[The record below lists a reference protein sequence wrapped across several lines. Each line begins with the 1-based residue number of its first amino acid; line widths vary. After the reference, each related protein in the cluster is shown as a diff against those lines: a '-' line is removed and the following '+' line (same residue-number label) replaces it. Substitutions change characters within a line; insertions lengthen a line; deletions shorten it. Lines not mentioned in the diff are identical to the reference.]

1 MNTTARRSSGSVKKL
16 SEGRYKLTLTVGYDN
31 KGNQIR
37 RSKTVQASS
46 DRKANEE
53 LQRFIRECPVNA
65 NSPSPISASTTLK
78 TFVEYWRNQHAKINN
93 EEKTRERDNE
103 ILDSRI
109 LPALGHLKLSE
120 LTAPVIQQFLNSI
133 KGPGMRLDGKAGFL
147 SDRTIE
153 MHFSVIH
160 KILNKAVEWECL
172 DKNRCSNV
180 HVPHPKY
187 RKVNVYDEPE
197 MALFLMLVDKL
208 PDRFFKYRVITYLAF
223 TLGLRREE
231 IIGLT
236 WKHIDF
242 TSGSLEISQ
251 AVSYIVGVPLMV
263 KDPKNEVSNRTLG
276 LTQECTNLLKH
287 LQDLQKA
294 GFEKANLTWK
304 ESSFVF
310 TQLKSTKV
318 MHLNSY
324 NTWLKKFLVGTGLPK
339 SSIHKLRHAFGTYQL
354 AAGVDLATVKDAMG
368 HADLRT
374 TSLYIKS
381 LDSRKRLVSN
391 ASETT
396 IQRLRNS
403 IQTDE
408 ERKN

>member
-1 MNTTARRSSGSVKKL
+1 MNKSSRRAKGSLKKL
-16 SEGRYKLTLTVGYDN
+16 SDGCYKLTVTVGYDTN
-31 KGNQIR
+31 GNQIR
-37 RSKTVQASS
+37 RSKTVRASS

-53 LQRFIRECPVNA
+53 LQEFIRGCPGTA
-65 NSPSPISASTTLK
+65 SENSLLSASMTFK
-78 TFVEYWRNQHAKINN
+78 AFVEYWRNQHAKINN

-109 LPALGHLKLSE
+109 LPALGHYKLSK
-120 LTAPVIQQFLNSI
+120 LTPTVIQEFLNSL
-133 KGPGMRLDGKAGFL
+133 KGPGMRLDSKKGSL

-153 MHFSVIH
+153 MHYSVVH
-160 KILNKAVEWECL
+160 KILNKAVEWEIIE
-172 DKNRCSNV
+172 KNRCSKV

-187 RKVNVYDEPE
+187 RKVNVYDESD
-197 MALFLMLVDKL
+197 MALFLSLVDKL
-208 PDRFFKYRVITYLAF
+208 PDRFFKYRVITHLAF

-242 TSGSLEISQ
+242 NNGSLEISQ
-251 AVSYIVGVPLMV
+251 AVSYIVGLPLIV
-263 KDPKNEVSNRTLG
+263 KDPKNTVSNRTLG
-276 LTQECTNLLKH
+276 LTQECMDLLKH
-287 LQDLQKA
+287 LQSLQKKA
-294 GFEKANLTWK
+294 FKKANLTWTDAG
-304 ESSFVF
+304 FIF

-324 NTWLKKFLVGTGLPK
+324 NTWLKKFLVGTGLPQ

-354 AAGVDLATVKDAMG
+354 AAGVDLATVKDTMG

-374 TSLYIKS
+374 TSLYIKA
-381 LDSRKRLVSN
+381 LDSRKRLVSS
-391 ASETT
+391 ASENT

-403 IQTDE
+403 IQNSEDN
-408 ERKN
+408 KN